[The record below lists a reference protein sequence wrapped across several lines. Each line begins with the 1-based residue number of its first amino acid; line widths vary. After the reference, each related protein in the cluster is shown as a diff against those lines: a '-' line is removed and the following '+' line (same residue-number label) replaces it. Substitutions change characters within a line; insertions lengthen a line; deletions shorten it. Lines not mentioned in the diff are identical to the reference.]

1 MGVAQYNE
9 KVLEVSMSLAEKSCI
24 PCRGGIPP
32 LEAAKVE
39 EMLCQLRKGWKATC
53 NHTRLERIFS
63 FKDFAA
69 ALAFANKIG
78 EIAEKE
84 GHHPD
89 LHVRWG
95 ACVVEIWTHK
105 INGLT
110 ESDFI
115 LAAKIDRA
123 EPNGS

>member
-1 MGVAQYNE
+1 
-9 KVLEVSMSLAEKSCI
+9 MSLAEKSCT
-24 PCRGGIPP
+24 PCRGGVPP

-39 EMLCQLRKGWKATC
+39 EMLGQLRNGWRETH
-53 NHTRLERIFS
+53 NHTRLERMFT

-69 ALAFANKIG
+69 ALAFANKVG

-84 GHHPD
+84 AHHPD

-95 ACVVEIWTHK
+95 ACIVEIWTHK

-123 EPNGS
+123 EPSGS